1 MLLTFAYGSNMDR
14 VLMRANCPS
23 AVPLGTATLDGYR
36 FIIAACGYASIAP
49 HAGSQVH
56 GVVWRLTPRDGTA
69 LDHYESV
76 ETGLY
81 DKHML
86 TVRTKMGRRTALTYI
101 AGEAGEGRAKPRY
114 MDLVLAAARD
124 WQLPERHLNEL
135 ARWTPATAGD
145 GA

>member
-1 MLLTFAYGSNMDR
+1 MLTFAYGSNMDR
-14 VLMRANCPS
+14 ALMRANCPS

-36 FIIAACGYASIAP
+36 FIIAGCGYASIVP
-49 HAGSQVH
+49 RAGSLVH
-56 GVVWRLTPRDGTA
+56 GVVWRLTARDGVA

-81 DKHML
+81 DRHML
-86 TVRTKMGRRTALTYI
+86 TLRTQMGRRTALTYI
-101 AGEAGEGRAKPRY
+101 AGDAGEGRPKPRY

-124 WQLPERHLNEL
+124 WQLPERHLSEL
-135 ARWTPATAGD
+135 VRWVPATTGE